1 MSSQRHT
8 LGGTGSDQR
17 GRGSAEGA
25 ESCVGAAL
33 PQGTCPWVAPPPA
46 PPGSSALVP
55 HRAPR
60 AGASALT
67 PSSPG
72 GGPASSPISQ
82 VSRARPRGLR
92 EAGARG
98 PGVGRTSP
106 APARGAANGRAA
118 PSGVTRRQRP
128 APGGRVTCATRP
140 TRRPAPPR
148 APARTSS
155 RPRPTAGPQVPAV
168 RLGSHLPFLPWAS
181 ERRRSLFCGSDA
193 LGAGVQLRQGF
204 CQGRWPGRA
213 MSSVVRLRD
222 A

>member
-1 MSSQRHT
+1 M
-8 LGGTGSDQR
+8 
-17 GRGSAEGA
+17 
-25 ESCVGAAL
+25 GAAL

-72 GGPASSPISQ
+72 GGRQQPHFTGEQSEAAGVARGGRAGSGRRPDEPRPGPRRSQ
-82 VSRARPRGLR
+82 W
-92 EAGARG
+92 ARG
-98 PGVGRTSP
+98 PEWGDAASAPSSRRPGHVRHETDP
-106 APARGAANGRAA
+106 AP
-118 PSGVTRRQRP
+118 
-128 APGGRVTCATRP
+128 RP
-140 TRRPAPPR
+140 TPRSGSDFLPGPDRP
-148 APARTSS
+148 
-155 RPRPTAGPQVPAV
+155 PTAGPQVPAV

-181 ERRRSLFCGSDA
+181 ERRRSLFCGSEA